1 MSLSACELLTWVKTR
16 DDTASNKKTQIDLN
30 DNLDKRSISVMF
42 FSIFVFDMNEKY
54 SSVPAHMRQPVREG
68 HYEHKDSPPDLCN
81 LVITLITKIRQ
92 RNSRNKNK
100 NIFNFSL
107 LRSYIKVPVCRRE
120 LW

>member
-100 NIFNFSL
+100 IILNFSL
-107 LRSYIKVPVCRRE
+107 TKFY
-120 LW
+120 